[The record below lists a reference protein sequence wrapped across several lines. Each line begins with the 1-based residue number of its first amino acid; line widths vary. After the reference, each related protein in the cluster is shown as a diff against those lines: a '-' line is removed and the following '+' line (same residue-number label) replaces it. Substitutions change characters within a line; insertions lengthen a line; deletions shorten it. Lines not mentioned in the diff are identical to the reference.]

1 MTVSIFHDRET
12 LLKLF
17 YILFQILMR
26 IPHLRKLFVSAV
38 LDATGHIHDG
48 ILNGNVIIL
57 GNYESCLDIKVED
70 RETNGTIIQG
80 FQ

>member
-1 MTVSIFHDRET
+1 
-12 LLKLF
+12 
-17 YILFQILMR
+17 
-26 IPHLRKLFVSAV
+26 V

-57 GNYESCLDIKVED
+57 GNYDSCFDINVQDHEVNGTKVE
-70 RETNGTIIQG
+70 G